1 MPMLKH
7 PLTGA
12 VYSLL
17 DDGLIE
23 VNDNGKIG
31 YFHKDGRFERGDLKH
46 ADLHLLG
53 WLGGTQTPA
62 AANRHAAG
70 HLDKDES

>member
-1 MPMLKH
+1 MSALKH
-7 PLTGA
+7 PMSGA
-12 VYSLL
+12 VYTLM

-31 YFHKDGRFERGDLKH
+31 YFHNDGRYERGDLKH

-53 WLGGTQTPA
+53 WLGGQQTAA

-70 HLDKDES
+70 HLKKD